1 LLCFL
6 CPLLIL
12 LRSPVSRFSKSSAY
26 VCSKVLPLSKSR
38 SSPKKRKKKI
48 PFLKLCFL
56 LRSSLHSPHNFCLPF
71 WSWSFVLFF
80 VFCLF
85 SPSELKLVFSA
96 LIFVGANLLRNFLLP
111 VALLLHEFKFL
122 CKFCFG
128 KHLCQYSSSA
138 SKLHQI
144 WWQFIFI
151 FSCVVD
157 LCCSYNS
164 SAVVV
169 FGFGFWIILSIFG
182 NSKGLFTFAM
192 GIGGGGEARKHV
204 CVTGNWGLLSS
215 WLLRSLLE
223 RGYNVRSAIPK
234 SAGAAKF

>member
-1 LLCFL
+1 M
-6 CPLLIL
+6 
-12 LRSPVSRFSKSSAY
+12 
-26 VCSKVLPLSKSR
+26 
-38 SSPKKRKKKI
+38 
-48 PFLKLCFL
+48 LCFL
-56 LRSSLHSPHNFCLPF
+56 LRSSLHSPHSFCLPF
-71 WSWSFVLFF
+71 WSWSFVFF
-80 VFCLF
+80 FP
-85 SPSELKLVFSA
+85 PSELKLVFSA
-96 LIFVGANLLRNFLLP
+96 LIFVGANLLRIFLLP
-111 VALLLHEFKFL
+111 IALLLHEFKFL

-128 KHLCQYSSSA
+128 KHLYQYSSSA

-144 WWQFIFI
+144 WWQYTHIYI

-157 LCCSYNS
+157 LRCSYNS

-182 NSKGLFTFAM
+182 NFNGLFTFAM
-192 GIGGGGEARKHV
+192 GIDGGGEARKHV

>member
-1 LLCFL
+1 ML
-6 CPLLIL
+6 PAQSS
-12 LRSPVSRFSKSSAY
+12 LRSPR
-26 VCSKVLPLSKSR
+26 
-38 SSPKKRKKKI
+38 
-48 PFLKLCFL
+48 
-56 LRSSLHSPHNFCLPF
+56 NFCLPF
-71 WSWSFVLFF
+71 WSWNFVLFF
-80 VFCLF
+80 PQ
-85 SPSELKLVFSA
+85 SSKLKLVFSA
-96 LIFVGANLLRNFLLP
+96 LIFVGANLLRIFLLP
-111 VALLLHEFKFL
+111 VAILLHEFKFL

-128 KHLCQYSSSA
+128 KHLYQYSSSA
-138 SKLHQI
+138 SKQAPSNLVAIHTHI
-144 WWQFIFI
+144 YI

-164 SAVVV
+164 SSVVV

-182 NSKGLFTFAM
+182 NFIGLFTFAM
-192 GIGGGGEARKHV
+192 GIDGGGEARKHV